1 MASGGHL
8 TSIIVPMR
16 NAERYAAGT
25 LNTILS
31 YRDSPIEVIVVDDN
45 STDASR
51 AKVSQIADSR
61 IRLIDGP
68 GRGIAACLNT
78 GLAAA
83 HGDIVMRCDADDLY
97 PPTRISR
104 QLEWLHANHGFVAV
118 CGAFSTI
125 DENGAHVSDL
135 QCGEMP
141 AEITEELAGGAVRTT
156 LCSYAIRAKVL
167 RASGGF
173 REYFETAEDID
184 MQLRLEEHGRIGYL
198 PDVFYFYRIHASSI
212 THVQNTARREFY
224 ERMAY
229 QFHTQRKAAGAD
241 ELMKGH
247 PPIPPADLRHVGN
260 AAAVQIQELLLG
272 TAWREHG
279 TGDRIKAMGIGW
291 RAVRA
296 NMTNLAAWKSLAALI
311 LKPSGSGAS
320 GWHNGKL

>member
-1 MASGGHL
+1 MASCDHL
-8 TSIIVPMR
+8 TSIVIPMR
-16 NAERYAAGT
+16 NAERYVAGT
-25 LNTILS
+25 LNTILG

-51 AKVSQIADSR
+51 ERVSQIADSR
-61 IRLIDGP
+61 IRLINGP
-68 GRGIAACLNT
+68 GRGISACLNA

-97 PPTRISR
+97 PPARISR
-104 QLEWLHANHGFVAV
+104 QIEWLHANPGFIAV

-125 DENGAHVSDL
+125 DENGAHISDL

-141 AEITEELAGGAVRTT
+141 AEITEELAGGAVRTH

-184 MQLRLEEHGRIGYL
+184 MQLRLAEHGRIGYL
-198 PDVFYFYRIHASSI
+198 PDVFYIYRIHASSI

-229 QFHTQRKAAGAD
+229 QFHSQRKTTGAD
-241 ELMKGH
+241 DLMRGH
-247 PPIPPADLRHVGN
+247 PPTPPAALQHAGN
-260 AAAVQIQELLLG
+260 AAAVQIQGFLLG
-272 TAWREHG
+272 KAWREHG
-279 TGDRIKAMGIGW
+279 TGNRTKALGIGW
-291 RAVRA
+291 RVVRA
-296 NMTNLAAWKSLAALI
+296 NMTSLAAWKSLAALI
-311 LKPSGSGAS
+311 LKPSGGSTP
-320 GWHNGKL
+320 GWRDGKR